1 MSSATTPADA
11 HGHGH
16 EHPKHLAHHYDT
28 LEQQYEGN
36 KLGMW
41 AFLLTE
47 ILFFSGLFVAYSVL
61 RSNYPDI
68 FMFGSKF
75 LNTTLGATNTVVL
88 LVSSFTAA
96 TAVRNAQLG
105 ETGKLKMNLLITLL
119 CAGTF
124 MGIKYVEYSHK
135 YHAGLLWGGNSHSL
149 FNPEAPYVPHG
160 DHAEDYHVIKDQVD
174 HLPPAER
181 DMFMRNMGRFFG
193 VYFCLTGLHGIHVLI
208 GMIVISWLLRRA
220 SRGDFGPDNFTAVD
234 LGALYWHLV
243 DLIWIF
249 LFPLLYLIS

>member
-1 MSSATTPADA
+1 MSSAHPTADA
-11 HGHGH
+11 HGHD
-16 EHPKHLAHHYDT
+16 HPKHLAHHYDT
-28 LEQQYEGN
+28 LEQQFEGN

-61 RSNYPDI
+61 RSNYPEV
-68 FMFGSKF
+68 FEFGSKF
-75 LNTTLGATNTVVL
+75 LNTTLGATNTIVL

-96 TAVRNAQLG
+96 SAVRNAQLG
-105 ETGKLKMNLLITLL
+105 ETSKLKMNLFITLL
-119 CAGTF
+119 CASAF

-135 YHAGLLWGGNSHSL
+135 YHAGLLWGGNAHSL

-160 DHAEDYHVIKDQVD
+160 DHATDSLVVQERIAGMEVD
-174 HLPPAER
+174 DSR
-181 DMFMRNMGRFFG
+181 MFMRNMGRFFG

-208 GMIVISWLLRRA
+208 GMVVITWLLRRA
-220 SRGDFGPDNFTAVD
+220 SRGEFGPDNFTAVD

-249 LFPLLYLIS
+249 LFPLLYLIA